1 MNPLIRAVRQ
11 SIRHDSDMAPIIA
24 SVPYCKPPES
34 VGAEESLTDKERE
47 ADRQY
52 GEYEES
58 FRAYLEH
65 PSDDGGY
72 FLDDDGLSLSGDEIE
87 RRIDLL
93 LSEPTVYIVYFHD
106 DESGYDNYN
115 KERRA
120 WTVYVGETNH
130 IARRTVQHA
139 LRMDDEED
147 DADDAAGT
155 GSGVLK
161 EKKKRQ
167 TKADK
172 IISDALKRGIRVR
185 QFVIHQGLFNKSL
198 TLDIENRF
206 IDYMH
211 ALDNVHCLNA
221 RTNAQGRYFTAEAK
235 PYVISAIWNRLCG
248 DNDRMLDIQSKNNTA
263 ESKSKGAKAK
273 APARLST
280 LFEVEEN
287 IWNLSNYKLSPFHS
301 LGDGQKKA
309 VDEIRI
315 TADQVLEQWSENS
328 QPRLFLLDGSAG
340 TGKSIVL
347 SSLFY
352 RLCNEYNTLEP
363 PSVKLLMQNEELR
376 KQYKSVA
383 KLQDIW
389 KSHQPTS
396 TPQLDTIENVLN
408 PSAFI
413 TSVDK
418 INANGE
424 DKIIADI
431 VLVDEAHLLF
441 TKGGYRGCKDGLAKI
456 LKRAKVVIAVF
467 DPRQIV
473 NEKVEWNKSL
483 LDALFPH
490 KKELKVD
497 SAGRKNANAP
507 LLRSEPYPVEISFTE
522 TPGQQPVSVMAQQ
535 LKLNQQFRMCASD
548 AMVHW
553 IQALTGADGNES
565 FIKTG
570 AAENGE
576 AVPRVVLP
584 LPKEEFPNIGDEG
597 DDRYVCLDD
606 LPYQVKIFQSPE
618 AMHQALDKRR
628 DSLRKTLDDMRK
640 NNKLSSAYPVID
652 LCRMVATYDWPY
664 VKSKQ
669 KGFVTLYHVKTKDGD
684 DEWRMPAKW
693 RRKYEPVDYPELKQK
708 ETKDDV
714 EITGVFQMPW
724 NGGNDSNKDH
734 WVSRDDTKEEVGSY
748 FTVQGADLNVAA
760 VIIGPSVTCDY
771 DGDPQKPWSKYE
783 IKGHQEEVQYI
794 QFNPERSKDSYIG
807 NTDHLNGSGNT
818 IDFTRTFICNQLN
831 VLLTRGVREL
841 YIYAVDEGLSRAL
854 RDAAGGYADAQT
866 DGH

>member
-1 MNPLIRAVRQ
+1 
-11 SIRHDSDMAPIIA
+11 
-24 SVPYCKPPES
+24 
-34 VGAEESLTDKERE
+34 
-47 ADRQY
+47 
-52 GEYEES
+52 
-58 FRAYLEH
+58 
-65 PSDDGGY
+65 
-72 FLDDDGLSLSGDEIE
+72 
-87 RRIDLL
+87 
-93 LSEPTVYIVYFHD
+93 
-106 DESGYDNYN
+106 
-115 KERRA
+115 
-120 WTVYVGETNH
+120 
-130 IARRTVQHA
+130 
-139 LRMDDEED
+139 
-147 DADDAAGT
+147 
-155 GSGVLK
+155 
-161 EKKKRQ
+161 
-167 TKADK
+167 
-172 IISDALKRGIRVR
+172 
-185 QFVIHQGLFNKSL
+185 
-198 TLDIENRF
+198 
-206 IDYMH
+206 
-211 ALDNVHCLNA
+211 
-221 RTNAQGRYFTAEAK
+221 
-235 PYVISAIWNRLCG
+235 
-248 DNDRMLDIQSKNNTA
+248 
-263 ESKSKGAKAK
+263 
-273 APARLST
+273 
-280 LFEVEEN
+280 
-287 IWNLSNYKLSPFHS
+287 
-301 LGDGQKKA
+301 
-309 VDEIRI
+309 
-315 TADQVLEQWSENS
+315 
-328 QPRLFLLDGSAG
+328 
-340 TGKSIVL
+340 
-347 SSLFY
+347 
-352 RLCNEYNTLEP
+352 
-363 PSVKLLMQNEELR
+363 
-376 KQYKSVA
+376 
-383 KLQDIW
+383 
-389 KSHQPTS
+389 
-396 TPQLDTIENVLN
+396 
-408 PSAFI
+408 
-413 TSVDK
+413 
-418 INANGE
+418 
-424 DKIIADI
+424 
-431 VLVDEAHLLF
+431 
-441 TKGGYRGCKDGLAKI
+441 
-456 LKRAKVVIAVF
+456 
-467 DPRQIV
+467 
-473 NEKVEWNKSL
+473 
-483 LDALFPH
+483 
-490 KKELKVD
+490 
-497 SAGRKNANAP
+497 
-507 LLRSEPYPVEISFTE
+507 
-522 TPGQQPVSVMAQQ
+522 MAQQ